1 MLPSTTRRAPLA
13 LPNGRQFSSA
23 SQMGARFDS
32 LLLKIEHVL
41 SSARWAAK
49 CARGGGGEVR
59 GGGGLVKILKSL
71 LGRNFVRST
80 YSRDLTIVDFH
91 ADAAVFV
98 VCSI

>member
-1 MLPSTTRRAPLA
+1 MELGA
-13 LPNGRQFSSA
+13 LGGGW
-23 SQMGARFDS
+23 GAR
-32 LLLKIEHVL
+32 
-41 SSARWAAK
+41 AAG
-49 CARGGGGEVR
+49 GGGGEW
-59 GGGGLVKILKSL
+59 GGRGGLVKILKSL